1 MTRGM
6 LPGKCASRRLGV
18 RISLARARPRRDA
31 SAAGER
37 SDQSPADPAE
47 ACRSGLPGAA
57 PSAFGEDLGSSARS
71 TAAAWAAAADAV
83 EASGPPRRC
92 LRQASQ
98 RVWAWLLLGLLL
110 APARAGCGTFASGG
124 GSGECTGSCVTTRTT
139 PPLCRGCKE
148 AWLRWGRRVRQRRQ
162 PRHLTPSRLIPF
174 TVSGTTRGWPDAA
187 RLVCRLSR
195 VLRARTSVKTR
206 SRSARC

>member
-1 MTRGM
+1 MARRM
-6 LPGKCASRRLGV
+6 LPGETASRRLGV

-31 SAAGER
+31 RAAGER

-110 APARAGCGTFASGG
+110 APARAGCGGFASGATE
-124 GSGECTGSCVTTRTT
+124 GSSGPQVGACAGTQTKEWSVTSGTDEAEEAQCGALCESEGVAGCCYVRVNTE
-139 PPLCRGCKE
+139 PPTCRFFAGQGQAYNSK
-148 AWLRWGRRVRQRRQ
+148 
-162 PRHLTPSRLIPF
+162 PSRRSTLC
-174 TVSGTTRGWPDAA
+174 TVTP
-187 RLVCRLSR
+187 
-195 VLRARTSVKTR
+195 
-206 SRSARC
+206 